1 MRPYMLYLKWILYAI
16 IQLLLLI
23 PIGLYA
29 LWQRNQLMIS
39 DYVLISIL
47 VGLMLFSIMFSAIS
61 AHVLMERTILFAKWD
76 RLVRLSRF
84 LYENNYVYEKK
95 SSDGKRKFRFPRI
108 YIKQK
113 KFDLEVSFELAGSKF
128 QEKFKKIG
136 GDLETTFAMDFMET
150 EDDER
155 FKMFR
160 LAYSALIARIKTT
173 DVKYILG
180 KGVEL
185 MKGFF
190 WDFVSD
196 PHMMVVGGTGGG
208 KTVFLRTLILA
219 LAKIG
224 VVDICDPKRADFATM
239 TDIEAFRGRV
249 YYDTE
254 SIVEAFENALK
265 IMEERYDFMRAEQ
278 KRLGHKDMKTFFEYG
293 LEPYFIVCDEFN
305 SLKAMLDYKMADRL
319 DRAFG
324 QFLLL
329 GRQAG
334 CFGIVAMQKPSRE
347 DLGSKLQ
354 ANINFRIA
362 VGRLDEMGYD
372 IAFEE
377 VNRNKE
383 FKFMKYVGGIRVFG
397 RGYAAV
403 KGQVAREF
411 YSPELVKGFS
421 FFDAFSEIE
430 RHEHKHKVDVEQDE
444 TEENPIVVKPISQP
458 FPGIIEPELDEKE
471 TYDIAS
477 LCQLIGQKP
486 PTVRKLIG
494 LIKENNCRNFSMV
507 DGRYVFSSD
516 DVFLFEDLFEQKES
530 FEGDWKSLLEK
541 YFKD

>member
-1 MRPYMLYLKWILYAI
+1 MLYLKWILYAI
-16 IQLLLLI
+16 VQVLLIVPIGVYSYWQFEQLLM
-23 PIGLYA
+23 P
-29 LWQRNQLMIS
+29 
-39 DYVLISIL
+39 DYVLISVL
-47 VGLMLFSIMFSAIS
+47 VGVLLFSVGIS
-61 AHVLMERTILFAKWD
+61 AFLAHILMERTIMFAKWD

-84 LYENNYVYEKK
+84 LYENNYIYEKK

-108 YIKQK
+108 YIKQN
-113 KFDLEVSFELAGSKF
+113 KFDLDVSFELAGSKF

-173 DVKYILG
+173 DVKYIPG

-185 MKGFF
+185 MREFF

-196 PHMMVVGGTGGG
+196 PHLMVVGGTGGG

-239 TDIEAFRGRV
+239 TDIPAFEGRV
-249 YYDTE
+249 YYDVE
-254 SIVEAFENALK
+254 NIVEAFENGLK
-265 IMEERYDFMRAEQ
+265 NMEERYDFMRAEQ
-278 KRLGHKDMKTFFEYG
+278 KRLGHKDMKTFYEYG
-293 LEPYFIVCDEFN
+293 LEPYFIICDEVN

-319 DRAFG
+319 DRALG

-334 CFGIVAMQKPSRE
+334 CFAILAMQKPSRE

-372 IAFEE
+372 ITFEE

-383 FKFMKYVGGIRVFG
+383 FKFMKYVGGVRVFG

-430 RHEHKHKVDVEQDE
+430 RHEHKHKVDTMQSE
-444 TEENPIVVKPISQP
+444 TDVIPIVVKPVSEQL
-458 FPGIIEPELDEKE
+458 PGVIEPELGEQE
-471 TYDIAS
+471 NYDIAA

-486 PTVRKLIG
+486 PTVRKVIG
-494 LIKENNCRNFSMV
+494 LIKENNYRDFSMV
-507 DGRYVFSSD
+507 DGRYVFNSD

-530 FEGDWKSLLEK
+530 FEGDWKSLLEN